1 MTKPMSYSRLAGSPG
16 TNVQLWVPGTGEKFE
31 LLLDRS
37 NRVCPKS
44 NEFDTDPDTGK
55 AIANFATSLD
65 FHVRPRQA
73 KSNV

>member
-1 MTKPMSYSRLAGSPG
+1 MRS
-16 TNVQLWVPGTGEKFE
+16 WVPGTGKNIEF
-31 LLLDRS
+31 LFDRS
-37 NRVCPKS
+37 NRLGPKS
-44 NEFDTDPDTGK
+44 NEFDTDPDTSK